1 MQYAPNDGRQRKLN
15 KINMHGDA
23 PLRAFCHQHTPVDRQ
38 KFLRHANIP
47 LFLFEATTLTFVLN
61 IKATPRAMEK
71 NQRLALCVFFFCLWF
86 DFYVGCS
93 CSGRLYLYGLGFNLP
108 VVWKQAVNW
117 FVPHVYVLMDHGH
130 TVMGHFLCNKK
141 MSWSWILFLGVEERR
156 FQIPTFC
163 FISVQ
168 ANPKGS
174 HVKCLTPIFLSLLS
188 CVCVFFLNLF
198 R

>member
-23 PLRAFCHQHTPVDRQ
+23 PLRAFCHQHIPVDWQ

-71 NQRLALCVFFFCLWF
+71 NQRLALCVFFFAF
-86 DFYVGCS
+86 DLTFMLAVAVVVGYTCTV
-93 CSGRLYLYGLGFNLP
+93 LGSTSR

-174 HVKCLTPIFLSLLS
+174 HVKLLS
-188 CVCVFFLNLF
+188 PFFVSFVVCVCVFFNKF
-198 R
+198 I